1 MGGPKNH
8 QILLPVNQVDF
19 RSSAVFGR
27 EHTLLDLK

>member
-8 QILLPVNQVDF
+8 QILLLVNQVDF
-19 RSSAVFGR
+19 CSTNFER